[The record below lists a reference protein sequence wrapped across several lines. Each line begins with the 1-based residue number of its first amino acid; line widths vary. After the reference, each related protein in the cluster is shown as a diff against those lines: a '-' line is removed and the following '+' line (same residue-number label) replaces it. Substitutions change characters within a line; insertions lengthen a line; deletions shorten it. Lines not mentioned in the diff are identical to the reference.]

1 MSEADIATLKESYEA
16 FNRGDMELALK
27 ALDPAVEISDRA
39 EAPDPQRYA
48 GIEGALRAFEHV
60 SEGFEGYSI
69 EPEEFIDGGTGE
81 IVVQVRQRGRG
92 TASGIE
98 VEDRLFHVWSVRDG
112 KATAMR
118 AFTTRK
124 EALEAAGLPPG

>member
-1 MSEADIATLKESYEA
+1 MSDADIATLRRSYEA
-16 FNRGDMELALK
+16 FNRGDMELAAQ
-27 ALDPAVEISDRA
+27 ALAPTVEISDRA
-39 EAPDPQRYA
+39 EAPDPQSYA

-60 SEGFEGYSI
+60 DEGFEDYSI
-69 EPEEFIDGGTGE
+69 EPEEFIDGGAGE

-92 TASGIE
+92 KLSGAV

-118 AFTTRK
+118 AFTTRE
-124 EALEAAGLPPG
+124 EALDAAGLE